1 MVNRITV
8 LSSVGSDS
16 LLFWKLK
23 GEEHLSAPFRFQV
36 DLLSKDFTLDRQ
48 KLLGQEMTVVIPCQ
62 IPGSER
68 YLSGKVTAVSV
79 RTEELDGTQYAAYQ
93 TTLEPDFWPMMR
105 DRNFRIFQQQRVP
118 DIAKTLFS
126 EYNVRVEDKLT
137 RSYRQWDY
145 SVQYGESSFHFIS
158 RLLELEGISYLF
170 RHSKEGHT
178 LVLMDDYSQAE
189 AFPGYDTIPWHAQ
202 TGGGAVNEEGISQ
215 LVANHVVTPGLYST
229 DDYDFRK
236 PHAWMLQT
244 LQNPVSPSPG
254 KIDVYDWPGRFVEH
268 GDGEAYARIRQQ
280 AWQAEQQ
287 QMQGSG
293 TATGIAPGHLFRLTN
308 APNFADNAQW
318 LVIGARY
325 AFEENQYAS
334 GGQFSSQHNIA
345 FTVIPATTPFRPA
358 SVTDWPRTYGPQ
370 TARVV
375 GPQGESIWTDKYG
388 RVKVKF
394 HWDRQSQGD
403 ENSSCW
409 VRVSSAWAGQGY
421 GGVQI
426 PRVGDEVVVDFINGE
441 PDRPIIIGR
450 VYNEASMPPWA
461 LPAAATQMGFMSRSK
476 DGSPDNANALRFE
489 DKPGEEQLWL
499 HAERNMD
506 TEVEN
511 DETHDVGSN
520 RTKTVGKDETSHIK
534 QNRTRTVDG
543 NETVTIGQ
551 DRSKTIN
558 GNETITVQQNR
569 TESVKGNET
578 LSVEQNRDETITG
591 NHTTTVKSNNTGT
604 VQGNQTLTVVQDRTR
619 TVQGNEKVS
628 VQQNRTVQV
637 TGDQTLEVTG
647 NRNVTVSSNE
657 VRTVVRKQEVNIG
670 AGRTLSITGGDTRF
684 TQGSVADSATDTFQI
699 NVGESGILIGN
710 GSVEITAGGSTITIN
725 AAGVMVNGKKI
736 ELNA

>member
-1 MVNRITV
+1 MVNRISI
-8 LSSVGSDS
+8 LSSVDSSS
-16 LLFWKLK
+16 LLFWKFSGQEK
-23 GEEHLSAPFRFQV
+23 LSEPFRFQV
-36 DLLSKDFTLDRQ
+36 DLLSQDFAIDRQ
-48 KLLGQEMTVVIPCQ
+48 TMLGKNMTVVV
-62 IPGSER
+62 PGQWGQER
-68 YLSGKVTAVSV
+68 YLSGKITAVSV
-79 RTEELDGTQYAAYQ
+79 RAEDLGDTRYAVYQ
-93 TTLEPDFWPMMR
+93 TMLEPDFWPMMR

-118 DIAKTLFS
+118 DIVATLLS
-126 EYNVRVEDKLT
+126 EHNVKFEDKLT

-145 SVQYGESSFHFIS
+145 CVQYAESSFQFMS

-170 RHSKEGHT
+170 RHDKDGHT
-178 LVLMDDYSQAE
+178 LVLMDDYQQAE
-189 AFPGYDTIPWHAQ
+189 AFPGYETIPWHAQ
-202 TGGGAVNEEGISQ
+202 SGGGAVGEEGISQ
-215 LVANHVVTPGLYST
+215 LMASHVVTPGLYST

-244 LQNPVSPSPG
+244 LQNPVSPTPG
-254 KIDVYDWPGRFVEH
+254 KIDVYDWPGRFMEH

-280 AWQAEQQ
+280 SWQAEQQ
-287 QMQGSG
+287 QTQGIA
-293 TATGIAPGHLFRLTN
+293 TATGIVPGHTFTLIR
-308 APNFADNAQW
+308 APNLADNAKW
-318 LVIGARY
+318 LVVGAHY
-325 AFEENQYAS
+325 DFEENQYAS
-334 GGQFSSQHNIA
+334 GGVDSTQQRIA
-345 FTVIPATTPFRPA
+345 FSVIPASTPFVP
-358 SVTDWPRTYGPQ
+358 SSKTDWPRTYGPQ

-375 GPQGESIWTDKYG
+375 GPKGESIWTDKYG
-388 RVKVKF
+388 RIKVKF
-394 HWDRQSQGD
+394 HWDRESQGD

-441 PDRPIIIGR
+441 PDRPIVIGR

-543 NETVTIGQ
+543 NESVTVGK

-558 GNETITVQQNR
+558 GNETTTVAQNR

-591 NHTTTVKSNNTGT
+591 NHTATVKSNHTGT
-604 VQGNQTLTVVQDRTR
+604 VEGNQSLTVVQDRTR
-619 TVQGNEKVS
+619 QVQGNESVS
-628 VQQNRTVQV
+628 VQQNRNVQV
-637 TGDQTLEVTG
+637 TGNQTLGIAGNHDVSVTG
-647 NRNVTVSSNE
+647 KQTQSIAS
-657 VRTVVRKQEVNIG
+657 KQEVTIG

-684 TQGSVADSATDTFQI
+684 TQGSVTDSATDTLHI

>member
-1 MVNRITV
+1 MVNRISI
-8 LSSVGSDS
+8 LSSVDSSS
-16 LLFWKLK
+16 LLFWKFSGQEK
-23 GEEHLSAPFRFQV
+23 LSEPFRFQV
-36 DLLSKDFTLDRQ
+36 DLLSQDFAIDRQ
-48 KLLGQEMTVVIPCQ
+48 AMLGKNMTVVV
-62 IPGSER
+62 PGQWGQER
-68 YLSGKVTAVSV
+68 YLSGKITAVSV
-79 RTEELDGTQYAAYQ
+79 RAEDLGDTRYAVYQ

-118 DIAKTLFS
+118 DIVATLLS
-126 EYNVRVEDKLT
+126 EHNVKFEDKLT

-145 SVQYGESSFHFIS
+145 CVQYAESSFQFMS

-170 RHSKEGHT
+170 RHDKDGHT
-178 LVLMDDYSQAE
+178 LVLMDDYQQAE
-189 AFPGYDTIPWHAQ
+189 AFPGYETIPWHAQ
-202 TGGGAVNEEGISQ
+202 SGGGAVGEEGISQ
-215 LVANHVVTPGLYST
+215 LMASHVVTPGLYST

-244 LQNPVSPSPG
+244 LQNPVSPTPG
-254 KIDVYDWPGRFVEH
+254 KIDVYDWPGRFMEH

-280 AWQAEQQ
+280 SWQAEQQ
-287 QMQGSG
+287 QTQGIA
-293 TATGIAPGHLFRLTN
+293 TATGIVPGHTFTLVR
-308 APNFADNAQW
+308 APNLADNAKW
-318 LVIGARY
+318 LVIGAHY
-325 AFEENQYAS
+325 DFEENQYAS
-334 GGQFSSQHNIA
+334 GGADSTQQRIA
-345 FTVIPATTPFRPA
+345 FSVIPASTPFVP
-358 SVTDWPRTYGPQ
+358 SSKTDWPRTYGPQ

-375 GPQGESIWTDKYG
+375 GPKGESIWTDKYG
-388 RVKVKF
+388 RIKVKF
-394 HWDRQSQGD
+394 HWDRESQGD

-441 PDRPIIIGR
+441 PDRPIVIGR

-543 NETVTIGQ
+543 NESVTVGK

-558 GNETITVQQNR
+558 GNEITTVAQNR

-591 NHTTTVKSNNTGT
+591 NHTATVKSNHTGT
-604 VQGNQTLTVVQDRTR
+604 VEGNQSLTVVQDRTR
-619 TVQGNEKVS
+619 QVQGNESVS
-628 VQQNRTVQV
+628 VQQNRNVQV
-637 TGDQTLEVTG
+637 TGNQTLGIAGNHDVSVTG
-647 NRNVTVSSNE
+647 KQTQNITS
-657 VRTVVRKQEVNIG
+657 KQEVTIG

-684 TQGSVADSATDTFQI
+684 TQGSVTDSATDTLHI

>member
-1 MVNRITV
+1 MVNRISI
-8 LSSVGSDS
+8 LSSVDSSS
-16 LLFWKLK
+16 LLFWKFSGQEK
-23 GEEHLSAPFRFQV
+23 LSEPFHFQV
-36 DLLSKDFTLDRQ
+36 DLLSQDFAIDRQ
-48 KLLGQEMTVVIPCQ
+48 AMLGKNMTVAV
-62 IPGSER
+62 PGQWGQVR
-68 YLSGKVTAVSV
+68 YLSGKITAVTV
-79 RTEELDGTQYAAYQ
+79 RAEDLGETRYAVYQ
-93 TTLEPDFWPMMR
+93 TTLEPDLWPMMR

-118 DIAKTLFS
+118 DIVAKLFS
-126 EYNVRVEDKLT
+126 EHNVKFEDKLT
-137 RSYRQWDY
+137 RSYRQWEY
-145 SVQYGESSFHFIS
+145 CVQYAESSFHFIS

-170 RHSKEGHT
+170 RHDKDGHT
-178 LVLMDDYSQAE
+178 LVLMDDYQQAE
-189 AFPGYDTIPWHAQ
+189 SFPGYETIPWHAQ
-202 TGGGAVNEEGISQ
+202 PGGGAVGEEGISQ
-215 LVANHVVTPGLYST
+215 LMASHVVTPGLYST

-244 LQNPVSPSPG
+244 LQNPVSPTPG
-254 KIDVYDWPGRFVEH
+254 KIDVYDWPGRFMEH

-280 AWQAEQQ
+280 SWQAEQQ
-287 QMQGSG
+287 QTQGIA
-293 TATGIAPGHLFRLTN
+293 TATGIVPGHTFTLAH
-308 APNFADNAQW
+308 APNMADNAKW
-318 LVIGARY
+318 LVVGARY
-325 AFEENQYAS
+325 DFEENQYAS
-334 GGQFSSQHNIA
+334 GGGNTAQHRIA
-345 FTVIPATTPFRPA
+345 FTVIPAATPFVPA
-358 SVTDWPRTYGPQ
+358 SRTDWPRTYGPQ

-375 GPQGESIWTDKYG
+375 GPKGESIWTDKYG
-388 RVKVKF
+388 RIKVKF
-394 HWDRQSQGD
+394 HWDRESQGD

-441 PDRPIIIGR
+441 PDRPIVIGR

-511 DETHDVGSN
+511 DETHDVGNN

-543 NETVTIGQ
+543 NESVTVGK

-558 GNETITVQQNR
+558 GNETTTVEQNR

-578 LSVEQNRDETITG
+578 LSVEQNRDETISG
-591 NHTTTVKSNNTGT
+591 NHTTTVKSDHTAT
-604 VQGNQTLTVVQDRTR
+604 VEGKQSLTVVQDRTR
-619 TVQGNEKVS
+619 QVQGNESVS
-628 VQQNRTVQV
+628 VQQNRNVQV
-637 TGDQTLEVTG
+637 TGNQTLGVTG
-647 NRNVTVSSNE
+647 NHDISVTGKQTQTITS
-657 VRTVVRKQEVNIG
+657 KQEVTIG

-684 TQGSVADSATDTFQI
+684 TQGSVTDSATDTVHI
-699 NVGESGILIGN
+699 NVGESGILISN